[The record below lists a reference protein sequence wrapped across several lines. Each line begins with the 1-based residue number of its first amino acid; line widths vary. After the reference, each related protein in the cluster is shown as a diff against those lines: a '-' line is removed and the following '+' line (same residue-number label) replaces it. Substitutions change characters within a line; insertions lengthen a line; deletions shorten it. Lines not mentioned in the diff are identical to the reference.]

1 MNILLDKLPTEYQG
15 YKLSTDFRVG
25 IALCNLLDDYNKSD
39 DDKLDDAIDLL
50 WGSGVPTILTD
61 DGILVDYELVYKTIN
76 WFISGGNPKEEGS
89 KKDNKNSEIVKDIP
103 YDFDTD
109 ADFIVAAFIQQYNI
123 DLTETD
129 MHWFKFLALFKSLTN
144 TVFNRIQEIRTQDPL
159 DIPAGKARAAALKQ
173 KEAFKITKVSP
184 QRKAELEAVFG
195 DEWEQ
200 HI

>member
-123 DLTETD
+123 DLTETN
-129 MHWFKFLALFKSLTN
+129 MYWFKFLALFKSLTN
-144 TVFNRIQEIRTQDPL
+144 TVFIILLSSFFLLPNNKDLLSLVIKKPSLSSI
-159 DIPAGKARAAALKQ
+159 
-173 KEAFKITKVSP
+173 IT
-184 QRKAELEAVFG
+184 LL
-195 DEWEQ
+195 
-200 HI
+200 